1 MELRNN
7 MACFPI
13 FIDIKQKKCLIVG
26 GGKVAIRKVETLLR
40 YGACV
45 YVVAEQIC
53 EDICEKLPSAQRRT
67 GHVTET
73 DIEQSVLVIAATS
86 SRETNHRIAELCHSR
101 NIPVN
106 VIDAPEECTFIFP
119 AVVQKGDVSIGINT
133 GGKSPILSQKIRKTI
148 EADIPD
154 YYADLADQ
162 LGDLREYVKVHFKD
176 EKDRR
181 RILKSVAAEAFAQ
194 ERTLSRE
201 EINEII
207 RQDKK

>member
-1 MELRNN
+1 M
-7 MACFPI
+7 
-13 FIDIKQKKCLIVG
+13 
-26 GGKVAIRKVETLLR
+26 
-40 YGACV
+40 
-45 YVVAEQIC
+45 
-53 EDICEKLPSAQRRT
+53 
-67 GHVTET
+67 
-73 DIEQSVLVIAATS
+73 IAATS

-181 RILKSVAAEAFAQ
+181 RILKSAAAEAFAQ

>member
-1 MELRNN
+1 M
-7 MACFPI
+7 
-13 FIDIKQKKCLIVG
+13 
-26 GGKVAIRKVETLLR
+26 
-40 YGACV
+40 
-45 YVVAEQIC
+45 
-53 EDICEKLPSAQRRT
+53 
-67 GHVTET
+67 
-73 DIEQSVLVIAATS
+73 
-86 SRETNHRIAELCHSR
+86 
-101 NIPVN
+101 
-106 VIDAPEECTFIFP
+106 
-119 AVVQKGDVSIGINT
+119 VQKGDVSIGINT

-181 RILKSVAAEAFAQ
+181 RILKSAAAEAFAQ

-207 RQDKK
+207 RQDKKLYS

>member
-1 MELRNN
+1 

-26 GGKVAIRKVETLLR
+26 GGKVALRKVETLLR

-45 YVVAEQIC
+45 HVVAEQIC
-53 EDICEKLPSAQRRT
+53 EDICKQLPSAQRRT
-67 GHVTET
+67 GHVTEE
-73 DIEQSVLVIAATS
+73 DIGQSVLVIAATS
-86 SRETNHRIAELCHSR
+86 SRETNHRIAELCRSR

-148 EADIPD
+148 EEDIPD

-181 RILKSVAAEAFAQ
+181 RILKSAAAEAFAQ